1 MNFKGCLFV
10 NDLENFERFSAAGRD
25 VFGNVADFFADECF
39 GQRRRQGNFVFLD
52 VGFIVADNLVR
63 FFGVGVFVDDNDGG
77 AETDDVSGILGR
89 IDNLS
94 AADDGFKFLNA
105 SFDEALLFLS
115 GGVFGVSERSPCE
128 RASAMAAM
136 MLGRSTPFRCFNS
149 ASRATKPSL
158 VKGNLSILLLLKKLL
173 PANFFVGSV
182 P

>member
-115 GGVFGVSERSPCE
+115 GGVFGV
-128 RASAMAAM
+128 
-136 MLGRSTPFRCFNS
+136 FREVAVRTRF
-149 ASRATKPSL
+149 
-158 VKGNLSILLLLKKLL
+158 GNGGEDAI
-173 PANFFVGSV
+173 
-182 P
+182 

>member
-94 AADDGFKFLNA
+94 AADDGFKFLKLCFSLA
-105 SFDEALLFLS
+105 AEYSAF
-115 GGVFGVSERSPCE
+115 SERSPCE